1 MLPLKP
7 CLPTGAP
14 SPPVGPNWLHEIK
27 HDGFRMLA
35 RRDSERVRLISRRGV
50 DWGDRFPL
58 VVAAVEALTARSC
71 TIDGEV
77 IACDG
82 DGLADFELLRYRQ
95 RDDPVTLVAFD
106 LIEIDGLDV
115 RCEPIEERK
124 AELTRLLLS
133 CRPALVV
140 NRVFDAPGPD
150 VFQHACKLGCE
161 GIVSKRRGSRY
172 AGGRTHDWLK
182 VKNPDAPAVRREAE
196 EDWSR

>member
-1 MLPLKP
+1 M
-7 CLPTGAP
+7 
-14 SPPVGPNWLHEIK
+14 
-27 HDGFRMLA
+27 
-35 RRDSERVRLISRRGV
+35 
-50 DWGDRFPL
+50 GDRFPL
-58 VVAAVEALTARSC
+58 VVAAVEALAARAC
-71 TIDGEV
+71 TIDGEA

-82 DGLADFELLRYRQ
+82 DGLADFELLGYRQ

-161 GIVSKRRGSRY
+161 GIVSKRRRSRY
-172 AGGRTHDWLK
+172 IAGRTAHWLK
-182 VKNPDAPAVRREAE
+182 IKNPVAPAVRREAE
-196 EDWSR
+196 EDWGR

>member
-1 MLPLKP
+1 
-7 CLPTGAP
+7 
-14 SPPVGPNWLHEIK
+14 
-27 HDGFRMLA
+27 MLA
-35 RRDSERVRLISRRGV
+35 RRDGERVRLISRRGV

-58 VVAAVEALTARSC
+58 VVAAVEALAARSC
-71 TIDGEV
+71 TTDGEV

-115 RCEPIEERK
+115 RCEPIGERK

-140 NRVFDAPGPD
+140 NRVFDAPGLD

-182 VKNPDAPAVRREAE
+182 IKNPEAPAVRREAE
-196 EDWSR
+196 EDWGR

>member
-7 CLPTGAP
+7 CLPRPAS
-14 SPPVGPNWLHEIK
+14 SPPTGPDWLHEIK
-27 HDGFRMLA
+27 HDGYRMFA
-35 RRDSERVRLISRRGV
+35 HRDGERVRLISCRGV

-58 VVAAVEALTARSC
+58 VVAAVEALAAGSC
-71 TIDGEV
+71 TLDGEV

-106 LIEIDGLDV
+106 LIEIDGLDL
-115 RCEPIEERK
+115 RCESIEERK

-161 GIVSKRRGSRY
+161 GIVSKRRGSRLR
-172 AGGRTHDWLK
+172 AAGRTIGSK
-182 VKNPDAPAVRREAE
+182 
-196 EDWSR
+196 